1 MGMNDVLTLNLDN
14 KKYYCF
20 YWNNHLYQMKDLKSI
35 FGPQLTTSI
44 FYDLIINDNEEGAVI
59 VEENTINYSILDI
72 DSSILDLL
80 PNGKQTLIYEAI
92 ANDEVDEFNQPL
104 IYTNHYK
111 CLNSFDLIKAIIEIN
126 DSYFNFIIE
135 DYINKDNGAFF
146 PIEIYFNHSD
156 KKWAIK
162 SPLQINSFA
171 MNIFKLKED
180 LSNSLIEENK
190 LGTEIEEYQ
199 KYKETQLPNKGLIQ
213 LTEFILN
220 KEKENSVFDYENLF
234 YKQLPSLVLLRS
246 RNSLGTNNIAY
257 QSEINICMKFAKN
270 IFESISREL
279 DYIKLIQERYL

>member
-1 MGMNDVLTLNLDN
+1 MGMNDVLSLNLEN
-14 KKYYCF
+14 KKYFVF
-20 YWNNHLYQMKDLKSI
+20 YWNNHLYQMKDLKAI

-44 FYDLIINDNEEGAVI
+44 FYNLINNDNEETAII

-72 DSSILDLL
+72 NSSILDLL
-80 PNGKQTLIYEAI
+80 PNGKQSLIYEAM
-92 ANDEVDEFNQPL
+92 ANDEVDDFNPPL
-104 IYTNHYK
+104 IYTNHFK
-111 CLNSFDLIKAIIEIN
+111 CLNSFDLIKAIVEIN
-126 DSYFNFIIE
+126 DSYFNFVIE

-162 SPLQINSFA
+162 NPFQINSSV

-180 LSNSLIEENK
+180 LSNSYIEENN
-190 LGTEIEEYQ
+190 LGKEIEEYK
-199 KYKETQLPNKGLIQ
+199 KYKETQLPNEGIIQ

-246 RNSLGTNNIAY
+246 RDSLETNNIAY

-270 IFESISREL
+270 IFENISREL

>member
-1 MGMNDVLTLNLDN
+1 MGMNDVLPLNLEN
-14 KKYYCF
+14 KKYFVF
-20 YWNNHLYQMKDLKSI
+20 YWNNHLYQMKDLKAI

-44 FYDLIINDNEEGAVI
+44 FYDLINNDNEEAAVI
-59 VEENTINYSILDI
+59 VEEDTINYSVLDI
-72 DSSILDLL
+72 NSSILDLL
-80 PNGKQTLIYEAI
+80 PNGKQSLIYEAM
-92 ANDEVDEFNQPL
+92 ANDEVDDFNPPL
-104 IYTNHYK
+104 IYTNHFK
-111 CLNSFDLIKAIIEIN
+111 CLNSFDLIKAIVEIN
-126 DSYFNFIIE
+126 DSYFNFVIE

-162 SPLQINSFA
+162 NPFQINSSV

-180 LSNSLIEENK
+180 LSNSYIEENN
-190 LGTEIEEYQ
+190 LGKEIEEYK
-199 KYKETQLPNKGLIQ
+199 KYKETQLPNEGIIQ

-246 RNSLGTNNIAY
+246 RDSLETNNIAY

-270 IFESISREL
+270 IFENISREL